1 MSSKRCA
8 VRELA
13 AYRLPL
19 TAHAFWGGVGVG
31 TVEVLFQCMDRNS
44 IDWERLDRYVTGRG
58 TAEEL
63 AALEAWVSSD
73 AELRAIAAAMRTA
86 GRPPGIEQRPWDVR
100 GAWQRLRRRMDR
112 APLRILS
119 SADRAYSPPRSP
131 IAIGERRRARWLV
144 GTAAAALVIAPA
156 S

>member
-19 TAHAFWGGVGVG
+19 TAHAFWWGVGVG
-31 TVEVLFQCMDRNS
+31 TVEVLFQRMDRNS
-44 IDWERLDRYVTGRG
+44 IDWDRLDRYVTGRG
-58 TAEEL
+58 TPEEL

-86 GRPPGIEQRPWDVR
+86 WRPPRIEQQTWDVR
-100 GAWQRLRRRMDR
+100 GAWQRLRRRMGS
-112 APLRILS
+112 APLRMLS
-119 SADRAYSPPRSP
+119 PADREYNPPTS
-131 IAIGERRRARWLV
+131 
-144 GTAAAALVIAPA
+144 
-156 S
+156 